1 MLNIVKT
8 AEGANTVFELEGR
21 LDTVT
26 APNLEQEIKDCIE
39 DVQELVLNIEK
50 LEYISSAGL
59 RAILA
64 AQQYMEGKELPDVK
78 VININEV
85 ISEIFT
91 VTGFD
96 TLIDVEM
103 E

>member
-59 RAILA
+59 RVLLF
-64 AQQYMEGKELPDVK
+64 AQKSMNGRAGKLIIKGASEAVM
-78 VININEV
+78 
-85 ISEIFT
+85 EIFE
-91 VTGFD
+91 VTGFSD
-96 TLIDVEM
+96 ILNIE
-103 E
+103 